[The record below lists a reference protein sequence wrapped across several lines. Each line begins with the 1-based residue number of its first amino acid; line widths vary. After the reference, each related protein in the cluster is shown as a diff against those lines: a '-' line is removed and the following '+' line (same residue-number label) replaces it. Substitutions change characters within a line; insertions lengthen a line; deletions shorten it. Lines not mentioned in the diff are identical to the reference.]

1 MTTAPTAPVSP
12 TATATASPAGPA
24 TATPTAQ
31 PDDCLAA
38 DFYQYEA
45 LLPDDEREILLKARA
60 FLRKDIK
67 PLVNE
72 YWGRGEF
79 PFEMI
84 EKFRASGLAALAY
97 EGYGEHK
104 PATSHLLG
112 GMLATELGRVDAS
125 TATFFGVHNGL
136 AFYSIHYGGDQEQ
149 RDRFLPA
156 MASMDKIG
164 AFALTE
170 PLGGSDVSGGMRTT
184 ARREGDEWI
193 LDGAKK
199 WIGNATFA
207 DYVVVFARD
216 VDDNKVKAFVVEK
229 GTPGFR
235 PEKIEGKIALR
246 IVQNAEITLTGV
258 RVPEANRLHNIRGF
272 RDVAEILRVTRGG
285 VAWQALGVMIGAY
298 ELALDYAKERTAFG
312 RPIAKFQLVQD
323 LLVKSLGNITA
334 CWGMLVQLARLQ
346 DQGVFRDEQSALAK
360 EYVAAR
366 MRESVAW
373 CREIFGGNGIVL
385 DHDVARFFSDAEA
398 LYSYEGTHQ
407 MQTLIVGKSITGHSA
422 FVG

>member
-1 MTTAPTAPVSP
+1 MTTN
-12 TATATASPAGPA
+12 
-24 TATPTAQ
+24 ATPLTQ
-31 PDDCLAA
+31 VDDQLEA
-38 DFYQYEA
+38 DFYMYQS
-45 LLPDDEREILLKARA
+45 LLSGEELEILLGARA
-60 FLRKDIK
+60 FLSKEIK

-72 YWGRGEF
+72 YWAKAEF
-79 PFEMI
+79 PVEYI
-84 EKFRASGLAALAY
+84 EKFRSSGLAALPY

-104 PATSHLLG
+104 QAVSHLLS
-112 GMLATELGRVDAS
+112 GMVAVELGRVDAS

-136 AFYSIHYGGDQEQ
+136 GFYSVYYGGDQEQ
-149 RDRFLPA
+149 RDRFLPP
-156 MASMDKIG
+156 MATMEKIG

-184 ARREGDEWI
+184 ARREGDTWVI
-193 LDGAKK
+193 NGAKK

-207 DYVVVFARD
+207 DYTVVFARD

-229 GTPGFR
+229 GTPGFS
-235 PEKIEGKIALR
+235 PAKIEGKIALR
-246 IVQNAEITLTGV
+246 IVQNAEITLTDC
-258 RVPEANRLHNIRGF
+258 RVPEANRLKNMRGF
-272 RDVAEILRVTRGG
+272 RDVGEILRRTRGG
-285 VAWQALGVMIGAY
+285 VAWQSLGVMIGAY
-298 ELALDYAKERTAFG
+298 ELALEYAKQRVAFG
-312 RPIAKFQLVQD
+312 RPIAGFQLMQD

-346 DQGVFRDEQSALAK
+346 DAGVYRDEQSALAK

-366 MRESVAW
+366 MREVVSW
-373 CREIFGGNGIVL
+373 CRELFGGNGILL
-385 DHDVARFFSDAEA
+385 DYDIARFFADAEA